1 MNLEYFIASL
11 PLLQP
16 GHAPGIS
23 AEEFRAACR
32 EQLDPALAQAA
43 LALLEDRESAH
54 PFARAWRD
62 RETMLR
68 NAVARRRA
76 ARGDKETPPEPRPTH
91 GSDLRIEHG
100 VAAAFEQ
107 PDPLQRE
114 QALNRLRWH
123 VAAELQGVQP
133 FHPAVVLAYAVKLRI
148 LSIAAAWDETAGE
161 RKLEQLTTLPERESG
176 ASAGSCPW
184 RD

>member
-23 AEEFRAACR
+23 PEDFRAACL
-32 EQLDPALAQAA
+32 EQLTPALARAVR
-43 LALLEDRESAH
+43 ALLEGTESEH
-54 PFARAWRD
+54 PFARAWRN
-62 RETMLR
+62 RETILR
-68 NAVARRRA
+68 NAVARRRT
-76 ARGDKETPPEPRPTH
+76 ARKDKQTPPDPRPTH

-114 QALNRLRWH
+114 LALNRLRWH
-123 VAAELQGVQP
+123 VAEELQGVQP
-133 FHPAVVLAYAVKLRI
+133 FHPSVVLAYAVKLRM
-148 LSIAAAWDETAGE
+148 LSMAKAWDETAGE
-161 RKLEQLTTLPERESG
+161 RELEQLTTLPEGESG
-176 ASAGSCPW
+176 EKA
-184 RD
+184 D